1 MKTDIL
7 FYRLFQEIPSIFFEI
22 IGNPPDEANNY
33 LFSSV
38 EIKQTSFRIDGLFLP
53 IEITD
58 RPIYFVEVQFQQDDE
73 IYSRLIAEI
82 SLYLR
87 QNKPKNDWSAV
98 VLYPNRSVDTGDIK
112 HYREFFASHRIK
124 RIYLNEL
131 GDTATLP
138 VSIATVKLVVED
150 AEIAIHQAREL
161 IKKTKQEINSQ
172 LQQQL
177 LQLIETILVYKF
189 PNMSREEIEAMF
201 SLSELKQT
209 RFYQEAFQEGK
220 EEGIEQGVRRG
231 KLKAVLPMLTAGLT
245 VEQIAQALELSA
257 EEVSQIV
264 QQQASNSSS
273 NEE

>member
-22 IGNPPDEANNY
+22 IGNAPEEANNY

-38 EIKQTSFRIDGLFLP
+38 EIQQTSFRIDGLFLP

-112 HYREFFASHRIK
+112 HYHEFFASQRIK

-150 AEIAIHQAREL
+150 AEIAIHQARKL
-161 IKKTKQEINSQ
+161 IKKTKQETNSK

-189 PNMSREEIEAMF
+189 PKMSREEIEAMF
-201 SLSELKQT
+201 SLSDLKQT

-245 VEQIAQALELSA
+245 VEQIAQALELST

-273 NEE
+273 SEE

>member
-22 IGNPPDEANNY
+22 IGNVPEEANNY

-87 QNKPKNDWSAV
+87 QNKPKNNWSAV
-98 VLYPNRSVDTGDIK
+98 VLYPNRSVDTGDIR
-112 HYREFFASHRIK
+112 HYREFFASQRIK

-161 IKKTKQEINSQ
+161 IERTRKDTNSQ

-220 EEGIEQGVRRG
+220 EVGERTG

-264 QQQASNSSS
+264 QQQASNSS
-273 NEE
+273 NRKE

>member
-1 MKTDIL
+1 M
-7 FYRLFQEIPSIFFEI
+7 
-22 IGNPPDEANNY
+22 
-33 LFSSV
+33 
-38 EIKQTSFRIDGLFLP
+38 P

-87 QNKPKNDWSAV
+87 QIKPKNDWIAV

-112 HYREFFASHRIK
+112 HYREFFASQRIK

-131 GDTATLP
+131 GDTATLQ

-150 AEIAIHQAREL
+150 AEIAIHQAQEL
-161 IKKTKQEINSQ
+161 IKKTKQETNSK

-264 QQQASNSSS
+264 QQQASNSTSS
-273 NEE
+273 KE